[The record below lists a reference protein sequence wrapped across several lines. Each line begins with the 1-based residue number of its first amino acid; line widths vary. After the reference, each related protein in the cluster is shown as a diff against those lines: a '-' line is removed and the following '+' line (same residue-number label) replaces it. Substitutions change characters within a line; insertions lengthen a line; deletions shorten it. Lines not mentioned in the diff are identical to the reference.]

1 VAAVTD
7 AELHAQRL
15 DGQVV
20 LSIHGEIDLENAGRA
35 RERIVRAVP
44 SGAQGIVL
52 DLTNV
57 SHLDSAGVRL
67 LFDLARRLRERR
79 QELAVVAPSQSLL
92 RDVLAVVSLD
102 RVAAVAETL
111 DEALAGLRQWEEELG
126 P

>member
-20 LSIHGEIDLENAGRA
+20 LSVHGEIDLENAGRA

-67 LFDLARRLRERR
+67 LFDLARRLHERR

-111 DEALAGLRQWEEELG
+111 DEALAGLRAWEDELG

>member
-1 VAAVTD
+1 MTD

-20 LSIHGEIDLENAGRA
+20 LSVHGEIDLENAGRA

-67 LFDLARRLRERR
+67 LFDLAARLDERR
-79 QELAVVAPSQSLL
+79 HDLAIVVARDSLL
-92 RDVLAVVSLD
+92 REVVDVVRLD
-102 RVAAVAETL
+102 RVATVVDTV
-111 DEALAGLRQWEEELG
+111 DEALRLPARPPERGTAV

>member
-1 VAAVTD
+1 MTD

-20 LSIHGEIDLENAGRA
+20 LSVHGEIDLENAGRA

-67 LFDLARRLRERR
+67 LFDLARRLHERR

-102 RVAAVAETL
+102 RVASVAETL
-111 DEALAGLRQWEEELG
+111 DEALAGLREWGAELG

>member
-1 VAAVTD
+1 MTD

-20 LSIHGEIDLENAGRA
+20 LSVHGEIDLENAGRA
-35 RERIVRAVP
+35 RERIVSAVP

-52 DLTNV
+52 DLSNV

>member
-1 VAAVTD
+1 VTD

-20 LSIHGEIDLENAGRA
+20 LSVHGEIDLENAGRA

-67 LFDLARRLRERR
+67 LFDLARRLHERR

-111 DEALAGLRQWEEELG
+111 DEALAGLREWDGELG

>member
-1 VAAVTD
+1 MTD

-20 LSIHGEIDLENAGRA
+20 LSVHGEIDLENAGRA

-67 LFDLARRLRERR
+67 LFDLARRLHERR

-111 DEALAGLRQWEEELG
+111 DEALAGLRAWEDELG

>member
-1 VAAVTD
+1 MAAVTD

-20 LSIHGEIDLENAGRA
+20 LSVHGEIDLENAGRA

-67 LFDLARRLRERR
+67 LFDLARRLHERR

-111 DEALAGLRQWEEELG
+111 DEALAGLRAWEDELG

>member
-1 VAAVTD
+1 VAGVTD

-20 LSIHGEIDLENAGRA
+20 LSVTGEIDLENAGRA
-35 RERIVRAVP
+35 RERIVSSVP

-52 DLTNV
+52 DLSNV

-67 LFDLARRLRERR
+67 LFDLARRLRDRR
-79 QELAVVAPSQSLL
+79 QELAVVAPSHSLL
-92 RDVLAVVSLD
+92 RDILAVVSLD
-102 RVAAVAETL
+102 RVATVTETL
-111 DEALAGLRQWEEELG
+111 DEALAGLRAWDGELG

>member
-1 VAAVTD
+1 MTD

-20 LSIHGEIDLENAGRA
+20 LSVHGEIDLENAGRA

-67 LFDLARRLRERR
+67 LFDLARRLHERR

-111 DEALAGLRQWEEELG
+111 DEALAGLREWDGELG

>member
-1 VAAVTD
+1 MTD

-20 LSIHGEIDLENAGRA
+20 LSVHGEIDLENAGRA

-44 SGAQGIVL
+44 SGARGIVL

-67 LFDLARRLRERR
+67 LFDLARRLHERR

>member
-1 VAAVTD
+1 MAGVTD

-20 LSIHGEIDLENAGRA
+20 LSVTGEIDLENAGRA
-35 RERIVRAVP
+35 RERIVSSVP

-52 DLTNV
+52 DLSNV

-67 LFDLARRLRERR
+67 LFDLARRLRDRR
-79 QELAVVAPSQSLL
+79 QELAVVAPSHSLL
-92 RDVLAVVSLD
+92 RDILAVVSLD
-102 RVAAVAETL
+102 RVATVTETL
-111 DEALAGLRQWEEELG
+111 DEALAGLRAWDGELG

>member
-1 VAAVTD
+1 MTD

-20 LSIHGEIDLENAGRA
+20 LSVHGEIDLENAGRA

-57 SHLDSAGVRL
+57 SHLDSAGVQL
-67 LFDLARRLRERR
+67 LFDLARRLQERR

-111 DEALAGLRQWEEELG
+111 DEALAGLRAWEDELG

>member
-1 VAAVTD
+1 VTD

-20 LSIHGEIDLENAGRA
+20 LSVHGEIDLENAGRA

-67 LFDLARRLRERR
+67 LFDLARRLHERR

-111 DEALAGLRQWEEELG
+111 DEALAGLRAWEDELG

>member
-1 VAAVTD
+1 MTD

-20 LSIHGEIDLENAGRA
+20 LSVHGEIDLENAGRA

-67 LFDLARRLRERR
+67 LFDLARRLHERR

-92 RDVLAVVSLD
+92 RDDLAVVSLD

-111 DEALAGLRQWEEELG
+111 DEALAGLRAWEDELG

>member
-1 VAAVTD
+1 MTD

-67 LFDLARRLRERR
+67 LFDLARRLHERR

-111 DEALAGLRQWEEELG
+111 DEALAGLRAWEDELD

>member
-1 VAAVTD
+1 MTD

-20 LSIHGEIDLENAGRA
+20 LSVHGEIDLENAGRA

-111 DEALAGLRQWEEELG
+111 DEALAGLREWDGEPG